1 MIHPIYPGV
10 PAPVAGC
17 LETCRR
23 ISEFLDDVGEDR
35 FSAPIGHSGTI
46 GEHLR
51 HCLEHYQ
58 CFVNG
63 MATGRFEYDARARD
77 LRLET
82 NVDAF
87 RQALDDVTRRLAAV
101 SNAALAKPVKVVQYV
116 SPDGTVAELDSTF
129 GRELVFLSSHA
140 IHHLAVVGQLARELG
155 VEVREELTLAF
166 STAAHRAATA

>member
-1 MIHPIYPGV
+1 MSFSLFPGV

-23 ISEFLDDVGEDR
+23 ISEFLDLAGDER

-58 CFVNG
+58 CFLNG
-63 MATGRFEYDARARD
+63 MVRDRFEYDARPRNPQ
-77 LRLET
+77 LET
-82 NVDAF
+82 NVAAF
-87 RQALDDVTRRLAAV
+87 RDALDDVAMRLASV
-101 SNAALAKPVKVVQYV
+101 SSATLAKPVKVVQYV
-116 SPDGTVAELDSTF
+116 SPNSDVAELDSTI

-140 IHHLAVVGQLARELG
+140 IHHLAVVCQLARELG
-155 VEVREELTLAF
+155 LEVPEDLTLAF
-166 STAAHRAATA
+166 STAAHRAASA